1 MGKDVVMSKFVVV
14 FLLTL
19 ACDVAASQR
28 VEIDVGYGNDAA
40 LRLDL
45 RIPASTGFATLI
57 FVHGGSLTSG
67 DKADSDY
74 AHVCDSFPAVGIACA
89 NVNYRL
95 GPQHSWPAQ
104 AEDLASAIVWV
115 RTNIAAYGGDPK
127 KLFLLGH
134 SSGATLVA
142 LVGSDDRYLAKHGM
156 KPSDLRG
163 VMPMGSIMWD
173 DELEQAIA
181 QRGRDMI
188 AQNFLRDPDN
198 RMYGSFER
206 YQDHWPVHH
215 IHAGLP
221 PFLFLIAESEQEQ
234 PPVLKTNAKFV
245 EDARKFGNEADYKVF
260 AGRKHFTMVRQL
272 HQPGDAVFAII
283 LEFIRKHNL

>member
-1 MGKDVVMSKFVVV
+1 MSKFVVV

-28 VEIDVGYGNDAA
+28 VETDVGYGNDAA
-40 LRLDL
+40 QRLDL

-89 NVNYRL
+89 NMNYRL

-104 AEDLASAIVWV
+104 AEDLATAIVWV

-134 SSGATLVA
+134 SSGAMLVA
-142 LVGSDDRYLAKHGM
+142 LVGSGDRYLAKQGM

-173 DELEQAIA
+173 DDLEQAIA

-188 AQNFLRDPDN
+188 VQNFLRDPDN

-283 LEFIRKHNL
+283 LEFIRQHNL